1 MTTTQTKST
10 IPTGVWKSDPV
21 HSSVGF
27 EVRHMVGTFR
37 GSFGQFDAE
46 LSDASGEPEL
56 AGRVPVEA
64 VRVDEE
70 NLYGHLLA
78 PEFFDSAVN
87 PEIRFDSTGISREDD
102 QVVIEGELT
111 VKGISK
117 PVVARGKISGPVGDP
132 TGAER
137 VGIDLETKIDRH
149 DFGLDWQM
157 ELPDGGNV
165 LGDEVTLTVH
175 LELVMEG
182 RGSSDDARARDSATR
197 STSEEE
203 PVS

>member
-1 MTTTQTKST
+1 MSTTQTKST
-10 IPTGVWKSDPV
+10 IPTDVWKSDPI

-46 LSDASGEPEL
+46 LSDASGEPKL
-56 AGRVPVEA
+56 AGRVPVES

-78 PEFFDSAVN
+78 PDFFDSAVN
-87 PEIRFDSTGISREDD
+87 PEIKFESTGISREGD
-102 QVVIEGELT
+102 QLVIEGELT
-111 VKGISK
+111 VKGTSK
-117 PVVARGKISGPVGDP
+117 PVVTHGKISGPVGDP

-137 VGIDLETKIDRH
+137 VGIDLETKVNRH
-149 DFGLDWQM
+149 DFGLDWNM

-175 LELVMEG
+175 LELVQE
-182 RGSSDDARARDSATR
+182 T
-197 STSEEE
+197 
-203 PVS
+203 